1 MVHWLWIYGP
11 VLGVIPAAAAT
22 AIAITDGT
30 PMTIVG
36 AFVTGFMAM
45 MGLMGWLVKRLFTDT
60 IPAMQAVFAK
70 TLADQQALFREQI
83 AAERA
88 FAETKIQHTFN
99 EIKAMNGAANN
110 ALAEQSDKVRESVHA
125 IRGVQQLLTV
135 RNRLAEVAAQSA
147 DAIHTKTPEGII
159 TSWNAAAEE
168 LYGYRSAE
176 IIGRSIYA
184 LVPPELHVEEQEVL
198 RKCGLGEH
206 VHNYRTE
213 RLAKDGR
220 RVRVSLSVSPIK
232 DKEGRVVSISATAR
246 EV

>member
-147 DAIHTKTPEGII
+147 DAIHTKT
-159 TSWNAAAEE
+159 AEE